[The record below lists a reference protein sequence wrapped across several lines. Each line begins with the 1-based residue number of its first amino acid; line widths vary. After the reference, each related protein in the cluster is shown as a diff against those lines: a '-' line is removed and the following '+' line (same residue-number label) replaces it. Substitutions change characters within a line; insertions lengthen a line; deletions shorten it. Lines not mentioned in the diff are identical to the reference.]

1 MERRECTSGR
11 REFGAR
17 AVKVSTAT
25 YDHESCDLPSVG
37 NHSSRFVIW
46 GSGRRFSKQ
55 TLGVQIRVLIY
66 HCLVVGD
73 VGTPQVEAGASE
85 CSNERSRYEIDSFNF
100 DP

>member
-1 MERRECTSGR
+1 M
-11 REFGAR
+11 
-17 AVKVSTAT
+17 
-25 YDHESCDLPSVG
+25 
-37 NHSSRFVIW
+37 
-46 GSGRRFSKQ
+46 
-55 TLGVQIRVLIY
+55 LIY